1 MGIEQKI
8 LVRGTS
14 LRACVAS
21 TLCVLLALTACG
33 QKGNLYMPNDPEFK
47 QRATLPEIVRRQLP
61 GNTPA
66 LAPATGAASAPTSGT
81 TASPATQ
88 PTTTSP
94 ATAAPAAT
102 GR

>member
-8 LVRGTS
+8 LVRGAS
-14 LRACVAS
+14 LGAGVAS

-33 QKGNLYMPNDPEFK
+33 QKGNLYLPNDPEFK

-66 LAPATGAASAPTSGT
+66 QVPATGAASAPMST

-88 PTTTSP
+88 PSTTFP
-94 ATAAPAAT
+94 ATAVPAAM